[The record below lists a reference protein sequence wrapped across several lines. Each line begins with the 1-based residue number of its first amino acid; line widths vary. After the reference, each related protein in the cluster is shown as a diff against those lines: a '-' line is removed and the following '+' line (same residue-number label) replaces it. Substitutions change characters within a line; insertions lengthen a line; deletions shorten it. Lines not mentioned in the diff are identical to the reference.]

1 MNNFV
6 SDRSTAE
13 GRAQVSWVARW
24 HRTDTLD
31 ALRRLLDTSQRATP
45 ALARRAGL
53 SHSEMAVL
61 EHVFAEPVGPSELA
75 QRIGVTTAAVSGIVD
90 RLQARGHV
98 TRQPHPTDGRRT
110 AVVATAS
117 GREEMVGYLM
127 PMFLGLAEA
136 DEALTDEERAVVLK
150 YLRAAH
156 QAVSR
161 LL

>member
-1 MNNFV
+1 M
-6 SDRSTAE
+6 SDRSTAD
-13 GRAQVSWVARW
+13 GRAQLSWVTRW
-24 HRTDTLD
+24 RQTETLN
-31 ALRRLLDTSQRATP
+31 ALRRLLDTSRRATP

-90 RLQARGHV
+90 RLEARGHV
-98 TRQPHPTDGRRT
+98 ARQPHPTDGRRT
-110 AVVATAS
+110 AVVATSS

-136 DEALTDEERAVVLK
+136 DEGLTDDERAAVLK
-150 YLRAAH
+150 YLLAADR
-156 QAVSR
+156 AVSR